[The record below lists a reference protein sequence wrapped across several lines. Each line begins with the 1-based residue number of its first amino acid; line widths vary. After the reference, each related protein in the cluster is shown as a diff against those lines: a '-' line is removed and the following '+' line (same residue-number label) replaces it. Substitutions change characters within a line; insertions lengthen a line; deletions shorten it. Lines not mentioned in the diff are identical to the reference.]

1 MSMTRTDALTQLSS
15 GIRKFEGLT
24 AGELLATEWAGLR
37 GLAAADLAYFRL
49 HADKPARVVAQ
60 ACHGRSLARTI
71 DPLASE

>member
-15 GIRKFEGLT
+15 IRKFEGLT

-49 HADKPARVVAQ
+49 HADKPAKVGAQ

-71 DPLASE
+71 DPLVS